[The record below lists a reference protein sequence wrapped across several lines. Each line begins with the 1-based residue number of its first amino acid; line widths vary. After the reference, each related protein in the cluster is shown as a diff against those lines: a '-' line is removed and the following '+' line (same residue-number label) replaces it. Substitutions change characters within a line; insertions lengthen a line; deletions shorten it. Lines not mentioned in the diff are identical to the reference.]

1 MTKAELYQKACM
13 LPLLPGVY
21 IIRDKSDTIIYIG
34 KAKSLRIRVSQY
46 FREGVP
52 HDNKVSQMIAHAYAF
67 DVIVCQSEFEALVLE
82 ASQIKAHTPKYNILL
97 KDDKGYS
104 YIKVTKEPWP
114 RLSFTLQKEDDG
126 AEYLGPYTSSFAAR
140 QMAETAMDAFLLPRC
155 NKRFPQDCGKG
166 RPCLNAHIG
175 KCMAVCSGRISCENY
190 NQAVKSAVHLIRYGK
205 KDILKTLNER
215 MQEASDR
222 LEFETAALLRDQIN
236 AITKVTAGQKV
247 VVDPDVEMDVVALA
261 GTPSS
266 VCAAVLRFREG
277 RLTDKREFLF
287 HDTADIAAVREEFL
301 PRYYLDDEQIPKVI
315 AVDEL
320 PPDSDA
326 LQQALNEKR
335 GSEVQLYVPQR
346 GDKAHLVEMA
356 HTNAV
361 ERLAR
366 ESGRYAREEKLL
378 DEMAQVLGLPKPPRT
393 IESYDISNWGDGTS
407 VCGMVTFRDG
417 KPYKAG
423 YRKFKMQ
430 TVAGTDDYASLAETV
445 SRRAAEYEKYALLA
459 EHGQESDNY
468 FGQKPDLLLMDG
480 GRGQV
485 SAAKAA
491 LAGTRLADVPLY
503 GMVKDD
509 HHRTRA
515 IVDSDGRE
523 IAINMNR
530 GTFTFITAIQDETH
544 RFANAYRKQQM
555 KQKSYSSTL
564 TEVPGVGPKTAK
576 ALLAQFK
583 SVGAVKEATPDQ
595 LENTPGVGKQLAQV
609 LGLSKPPRAIESY
622 DISNWGDGSSVC
634 GMVTFK
640 DGKPFKAGYR
650 KFKMKT
656 VAGTDDYASLAETV
670 SRRAAEYEKYAAQ
683 VENGQS
689 GGNWFGQKPD
699 LLLMDGGR
707 GQVSAAKEALAGT
720 ALADVPLYGM
730 VKDDHHRTRA
740 IVDSDGREIAINM
753 NRGTFTFITAIQ
765 DETHRFA
772 NAYRKQQMKQKSYSS
787 TLTEVPGV
795 GPKTAKA
802 LLAQFKSVG
811 AVKEAT
817 PDQLENTPGV
827 GRQLAQT
834 IYDYFHQA

>member
-21 IIRDKSDTIIYIG
+21 IIRDKTDTIIYIG
-34 KAKSLRIRVSQY
+34 KAKRLRTRVSQY

-52 HDNKVSQMIAHAYAF
+52 HDNKVSQMIAHAFTF

-104 YIKVTKEPWP
+104 YIKVTKEAWP
-114 RLSFTLQKEDDG
+114 RLSFALQKEEDG
-126 AEYLGPYTSSFAAR
+126 AEYIGPYTSSFAAR
-140 QMAETAMDAFLLPRC
+140 EMAESAMDAFLLPRC
-155 NKRFPQDCGKG
+155 AKRFPQDLRKG

-175 KCMAVCSGRISCENY
+175 KCMAVCSGKISCENY
-190 NQAVKSAVHLIRYGK
+190 NEAVRGAVRLIRYGK
-205 KDILKTLNER
+205 KDIVKTLTAR
-215 MQEASDR
+215 MQEASER
-222 LEFETAALLRDQIN
+222 LEFETAALLRDQIA
-236 AITKVTAGQKV
+236 AITKVSAGQKV

-287 HDTADIAAVREEFL
+287 HDTADVAAAREEFL
-301 PRYYLDDEQIPKVI
+301 PRYYLDDEQVPKVI

-320 PPDSDA
+320 PPDA
-326 LQQALNEKR
+326 EVLNQALNEKR

-346 GDKAHLVEMA
+346 GDKARLVEMA

-378 DEMAQVLGLPKPPRT
+378 DEVAQVLGMKKPPRL
-393 IESYDISNWGDGTS
+393 IESYDISNWGDGSS

-423 YRKFKMQ
+423 YRRFKMK

-445 SRRAAEYEKYALLA
+445 ARRAAEYEKYEALA
-459 EHGQESDNY
+459 AAGQPSDNS

-480 GRGQV
+480 GKGQV
-485 SAAKAA
+485 SAARAA

-523 IAINMNR
+523 ITINLNR

-555 KQKSYSSTL
+555 HKKSYASSL
-564 TEVPGVGPKTAK
+564 TEVPGVGPKLAK
-576 ALLAQFK
+576 ALMDRFK
-583 SVGAVKEATPDQ
+583 TVGAVKA
-595 LENTPGVGKQLAQV
+595 
-609 LGLSKPPRAIESY
+609 
-622 DISNWGDGSSVC
+622 
-634 GMVTFK
+634 
-640 DGKPFKAGYR
+640 
-650 KFKMKT
+650 
-656 VAGTDDYASLAETV
+656 ASEEEL
-670 SRRAAEYEKYAAQ
+670 
-683 VENGQS
+683 
-689 GGNWFGQKPD
+689 
-699 LLLMDGGR
+699 
-707 GQVSAAKEALAGT
+707 T
-720 ALADVPLYGM
+720 A
-730 VKDDHHRTRA
+730 
-740 IVDSDGREIAINM
+740 
-753 NRGTFTFITAIQ
+753 
-765 DETHRFA
+765 
-772 NAYRKQQMKQKSYSS
+772 
-787 TLTEVPGV
+787 VPGV
-795 GPKTAKA
+795 GGR
-802 LLAQFKSVG
+802 LAH
-811 AVKEAT
+811 
-817 PDQLENTPGV
+817 
-827 GRQLAQT
+827 T
-834 IYDYFHQA
+834 IYEYFHS